1 MHMHY
6 IVALPKIIVVVVVEV
21 VGAALLLRLWCY
33 TTPAACTHRGNT
45 VRIQARIRARAERRP
60 QKHAVGRNRDLFVDL
75 RRVADAMH
83 W

>member
-45 VRIQARIRARAERRP
+45 VRIQARR
-60 QKHAVGRNRDLFVDL
+60 
-75 RRVADAMH
+75 ADADYRNAR
-83 W
+83 WDGIGIFS